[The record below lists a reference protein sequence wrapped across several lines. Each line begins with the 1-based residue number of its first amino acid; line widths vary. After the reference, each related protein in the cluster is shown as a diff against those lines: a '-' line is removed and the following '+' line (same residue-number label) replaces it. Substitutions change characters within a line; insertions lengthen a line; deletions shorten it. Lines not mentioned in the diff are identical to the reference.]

1 LKQFNRYNDKFKK
14 TCMKKFLLVA
24 LVFTTITATSQ
35 TVTRKVGLAKGQQL
49 QQQSHVKMNMTQ
61 EMMGQSMEIKMESD
75 ITNLVEV
82 KNAAANSYEVANTIK
97 KVLMNM
103 NAMGQDM
110 KFDSDKKED
119 MDGQMGQAFKGKI
132 GVPREFTVNSE
143 GIVTSL
149 QNKAEKTEEAGGM
162 MGGMM
167 SGAMGDAEEKEG
179 SAFNS
184 LANIPAKGIKVGE
197 SWSDSATDENGKTF
211 TTYTLKQV
219 SGGDGLVTLSSNS
232 AISRE
237 LEQQGMTMQ
246 MDMKGTTTG
255 EYTFDVA
262 TGIIKSRKATTK
274 ATGTIDVAGQS
285 VPVNIETT
293 VSSTINK
300 K

>member
-1 LKQFNRYNDKFKK
+1 
-14 TCMKKFLLVA
+14 MKKLLLVA
-24 LVFTTITATSQ
+24 AMISTIMATAQ
-35 TVTRKVGLAKGQQL
+35 TVTKKVGLAKGQQL
-49 QQQSHVKMNMTQ
+49 EQLSHIKMNMTQ
-61 EMMGQSMEIKMESD
+61 EMAGQSMEIKMESD
-75 ITNLVEV
+75 ITNVVEI
-82 KNAAANSYEVANTIK
+82 KNAASNSFEVANTIK

-132 GVPREFTVNSE
+132 GVPREFTVNNE
-143 GIVTSL
+143 GIITSL
-149 QNKAEKTEEAGGM
+149 KNTAEKKDEAGGM

-167 SGAMGDAEEKEG
+167 SGALGDAEEKEG
-179 SAFNS
+179 AAFNS
-184 LANIPAKGIKVGE
+184 LANIPAKGVKVGE
-197 SWSDSATDENGKTF
+197 SWKDSTSDDNGKTF
-211 TTYTLKQV
+211 TTYTLKEV
-219 SGGDGLVTLSSNS
+219 TGGNGVVTLSANS
-232 AISRE
+232 AMNRE

-274 ATGTIDVAGQS
+274 ASGTIDVAGQS

>member
-1 LKQFNRYNDKFKK
+1 
-14 TCMKKFLLVA
+14 MKKFLLMA
-24 LVFTTITATSQ
+24 LVFSTIMASAQ
-35 TVTRKVGLAKGQQL
+35 TVTKKVGLTKGQQL
-49 QQQSHVKMNMTQ
+49 EQQSHVKMNMTQ

-75 ITNLVEV
+75 ITNLVEI
-82 KNAAANSYEVANTIK
+82 KNAASNNYEVANTIK

-132 GVPREFTVNSE
+132 GVPREFTVNNE
-143 GIVTSL
+143 GIITSL
-149 QNKAEKTEEAGGM
+149 KTKSETKDEAAGGM

-179 SAFNS
+179 AAFNS
-184 LANIPAKGIKVGE
+184 LANIPAKGVKIGE

-211 TTYTLKQV
+211 TTYTLKEV
-219 SGGDGLVTLSSNS
+219 NGGNGVVTLSSNS

-246 MDMKGTTTG
+246 MEMKGTTTG
-255 EYTFDVA
+255 EYTFEVA

>member
-1 LKQFNRYNDKFKK
+1 
-14 TCMKKFLLVA
+14 MKKLLLVA
-24 LVFTTITATSQ
+24 AMISTIMATAQ
-35 TVTRKVGLAKGQQL
+35 TVTKKVGLAKGQQL
-49 QQQSHVKMNMTQ
+49 EQLSHIKMNMTQ
-61 EMMGQSMEIKMESD
+61 EMAGQSMEIKMESD
-75 ITNLVEV
+75 ITNVVEV
-82 KNAAANSYEVANTIK
+82 KNAASNSFEVANTIK

-132 GVPREFTVNSE
+132 GVPREFTVNNE
-143 GIVTSL
+143 GIITSL
-149 QNKAEKTEEAGGM
+149 KNTAEKKDEAGGM

-167 SGAMGDAEEKEG
+167 SGALGDAEEKEG
-179 SAFNS
+179 AAFNS
-184 LANIPAKGIKVGE
+184 LANIPAKGVKVGE
-197 SWSDSATDENGKTF
+197 SWKDSTSDDNGKTF
-211 TTYTLKQV
+211 TTYTLKEV
-219 SGGDGLVTLSSNS
+219 TGGNGVVTLSANS
-232 AISRE
+232 AMNRE

-274 ATGTIDVAGQS
+274 ASGTIDVAGQS